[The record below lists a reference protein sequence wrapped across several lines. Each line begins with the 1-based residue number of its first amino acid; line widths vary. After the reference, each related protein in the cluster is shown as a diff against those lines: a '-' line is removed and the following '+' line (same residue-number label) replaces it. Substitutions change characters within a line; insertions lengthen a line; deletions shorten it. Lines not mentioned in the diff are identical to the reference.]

1 MQLNWRIA
9 VNYDQRGS
17 RKDFSRGEVDLGDF
31 RIRLSVLRRELQF
44 EVEVGAG
51 KSYVHR
57 KLSKLILCK
66 RAS

>member
-9 VNYDQRGS
+9 ANYGKRRGS
-17 RKDFSRGEVDLGDF
+17 RKDFSRGEMHLGDF
-31 RIRLSVLRRELQF
+31 RIRLPVLRRELQF

-57 KLSKLILCK
+57 KLSKLTL
-66 RAS
+66 